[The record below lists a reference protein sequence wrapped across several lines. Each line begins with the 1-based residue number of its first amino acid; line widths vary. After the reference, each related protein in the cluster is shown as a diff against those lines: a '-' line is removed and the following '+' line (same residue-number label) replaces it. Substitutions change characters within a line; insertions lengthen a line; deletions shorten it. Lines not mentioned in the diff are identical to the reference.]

1 MVNEEMLLYE
11 CKLRPS
17 VKMLSFLR
25 FLKAVAST
33 VLQATSVIHV
43 LLSALHSSSSLVV
56 EGTPLTA
63 QALQSSHL

>member
-1 MVNEEMLLYE
+1 MLWYE
-11 CKLRPS
+11 CMLRLS

-33 VLQATSVIHV
+33 VLQAISAVHA
-43 LLSALHSSSSLVV
+43 LLSTLRSSSSLVV

-63 QALQSSHL
+63 QALQSCHL